1 MNDDLRRR
9 SMESQLVPTFLTAE
23 VAQAAQNGQV
33 ARVCKWLNEG
43 GPIEARD
50 VFQCSLLHLAAGAG
64 QFLVVQELVR
74 RGADLNERLPDLHY
88 AYGKTALH
96 RACEE
101 GHVEVVE
108 ILVAAGANAQLC
120 AAICPVQKQTRPGR
134 RSRASVCQQQVRPC
148 VPASTE
154 IKSASE
160 LCKDSTVRLAL
171 EQPRWSPQCHM
182 LWPARFKVVVQ
193 LLLFLFTSHGR
204 SNKENESVTQYCPFS
219 NFSLSRRSSK
229 STAKANSAAKPHS
242 SGLHLDWDTLQ
253 EVISRLAYPVSQW
266 CSSSNEIDADKGSHT
281 HRKRR
286 P

>member
-1 MNDDLRRR
+1 MHFVYSNHKKVACDLHI
-9 SMESQLVPTFLTAE
+9 
-23 VAQAAQNGQV
+23 
-33 ARVCKWLNEG
+33 VCCW
-43 GPIEARD
+43 
-50 VFQCSLLHLAAGAG
+50 LHL
-64 QFLVVQELVR
+64 
-74 RGADLNERLPDLHY
+74 
-88 AYGKTALH
+88 
-96 RACEE
+96 
-101 GHVEVVE
+101 
-108 ILVAAGANAQLC
+108 C
-120 AAICPVQKQTRPGR
+120 AKLSQMTFDMQ
-134 RSRASVCQQQVRPC
+134 
-148 VPASTE
+148 
-154 IKSASE
+154 
-160 LCKDSTVRLAL
+160 
-171 EQPRWSPQCHM
+171 
-182 LWPARFKVVVQ
+182 VVVQ